1 MKFNAKYFNSRRF
14 KFGSLATVLTAVV
27 LAAIVLINVVAGL
40 LLERF
45 PVTIDLTADNR
56 FDLTQESVDFLE
68 GVEEEI
74 QLIVLADEVTFE
86 SAGTHYKQVY
96 EIVKDYG
103 HKCSK
108 VNVQFV
114 DITTNPE
121 LVDRYPNET
130 LSTGDLIVETSKRYK
145 VVKNSTLFTYSTS
158 TYGTAT
164 YSSQAEQQITSAM
177 LYVTEAKTTS
187 VGVLTGFT
195 SLVDTTGVEELL
207 KSNVYDVSDVN
218 LLTEDLSKYDVI
230 VLPQPQTD
238 MLKEHLD
245 KVTAFLDNNGEYGKT
260 LLFISSNQEVGPIL
274 KNFLA
279 EWGIEAQAGFVFE
292 TDSAN
297 IYNQQLGGLMFGAN
311 VAAEEISSAMNNTG
325 LPIVTYVTTPFKL
338 LYETDSNRETAALL
352 DSAETAIFYPL
363 TADEN
368 FDVSAQD
375 QYAQHLVVEGTKFR
389 YDTSAVRYESNVIAF
404 GSPQM
409 LNDSMLTYGG
419 YGNGDF
425 TITTVNN
432 ACGKDNAI
440 KIIPIDLTV
449 DTITISQSEII
460 TYGIVFIGVI
470 PVAILVAGIVV
481 FIRRRH
487 L

>member
-1 MKFNAKYFNSRRF
+1 MKLNAKYFNSRRF

-56 FDLTQESVDFLE
+56 FDLTQESVDFLN

-74 QLIVLADEVTFE
+74 QLYVLADEVTFE

-114 DITTNPE
+114 DMKTNPE
-121 LVDRYPNET
+121 LADRYPNET

-145 VVKNSTLFTYSTS
+145 LVKNSSLFTYSTTS
-158 TYGTAT
+158 YGAAT

-177 LYVTEAKTTS
+177 MYVTELHTTS
-187 VGVLTGFT
+187 VGVLGGFKT
-195 SLVDTTGVEELL
+195 IVETAGLKNLL
-207 KSNVYDVSDVN
+207 ASNVYDVKEAN
-218 LLTEDLSKYDVI
+218 LLTEDINEFDVVI
-230 VLPQPQTD
+230 LPQPNND
-238 MLKEHLD
+238 LLPEMLD
-245 KVTAFLDNNGEYGKT
+245 KIAAFLDNGGEYGKT
-260 LLFISSNQEVGPIL
+260 LLFVSSNQEMGPVL

-279 EWGIEAQAGFVFE
+279 DWGIEAQSGFVYE

-297 IYNQQLGGLMFGAN
+297 IYNQQLGGLMFGATVTN
-311 VAAEEISSAMNNTG
+311 EDLKAQMNSAS
-325 LPIVTYVTTPFKL
+325 LPVITYVTTPFKL
-338 LYETDSNRETAALL
+338 LFETDGNRSTSALL
-352 DSAETAIFYPL
+352 DSAETAIFVPL
-363 TADEN
+363 SAGDD
-368 FDVSAQD
+368 FDFNAQEK
-375 QYAQHLVVEGTKFR
+375 YVQHIAVQGQK
-389 YDTSAVRYESNVIAF
+389 VRYSEAADKYTSTVVAF

-409 LNDSMLTYGG
+409 LDESMLTYGG

-425 TITTVNN
+425 AITAINM
-432 ACGKDNAI
+432 ACGKNNNI

-460 TYGIVFIGVI
+460 TYGIVLIGVL
-470 PVAILVAGIVV
+470 PLAILIAGIVI